1 MINYL
6 NTLMLYC
13 IVLLNV
19 GMLSRGRLNTN
30 SSMQGNINVPTEPT
44 ARENLVIK
52 YSFWKYIKLNLQ
64 IFENIVDNIEA

>member
-13 IVLLNV
+13 IVFLNV

-64 IFENIVDNIEA
+64 IFENIVDNTEA

>member
-13 IVLLNV
+13 IVLLDV